1 MARNKRSC
9 FKASSY
15 EIHIPKRISSL
26 FPEFQGE
33 LFPILEQTTQSTLT
47 KSKRIAVCFSGGPAP
62 GGHDVVCAIASMCHP
77 SHELWGVKG
86 GLGGLLKGDLSPLNK
101 DECYN
106 FLHKGGF
113 DLLRTDRTKL
123 KTKKQFNTVRKHIKQ
138 HKLDALIII
147 GGDDSHTNAMHLAHA
162 CLDSNCSIVGVPKT
176 IDGDLQ
182 YPPFLPI
189 SFGFHSACDLYA
201 NLVQNLIRDTLSTHK
216 YWHFVKLMG
225 RHASHTTL
233 EVASQTQPDMYII
246 GEQLLK
252 DKITLV
258 QLIERIASFILNA
271 ASTGKDYGVIVIP
284 EGILEWVYDVRNL
297 LHYLNHSKSKQ
308 IPPPLQDAWHL
319 FPKDIQIQLRNQRD
333 PHGNIS
339 LSQINT
345 EHLIIDLVTSFIA
358 KHNPAYTLHSIPHF
372 FGYEGRCCAPNTF
385 DQNLCYHLGRCAF
398 LLAVSGHT
406 GYMAACNASEPN
418 PTYYGIPILELMTI
432 ENRNGENVPVVKKT
446 VVQ

>member
-1 MARNKRSC
+1 MTQDNHYS
-9 FKASSY
+9 FKPSSHP
-15 EIHIPKRISSL
+15 IQIPTPILSL
-26 FPEFQGE
+26 FPHFQE
-33 LFPILEQTTQSTLT
+33 KSFPILEQNMPSTLT
-47 KSKRIAVCFSGGPAP
+47 ESKRIAVCFSGGPAP
-62 GGHDVVCAIASMCHP
+62 GGHDVVCAIASMCFP
-77 SHELWGVKG
+77 LHELWGVNG
-86 GLGGLLKGDLSPLNK
+86 GLGGLLKGDLSPLTK
-101 DECYN
+101 DACDS

-113 DLLRTDRTKL
+113 DLLGTDRTKL
-123 KTKKQFNTVRKHIKQ
+123 KTQKHLDRVRHHINEY
-138 HKLDALIII
+138 KLDALIII
-147 GGDDSHTNAMHLAHA
+147 GGDDSHTNAVHLAHA
-162 CLDSNCSIVGVPKT
+162 CLDRNCSIVGVPKT

-233 EVASQTQPDMYII
+233 EVASQTQPDMHII

-252 DKITLV
+252 DKITLI
-258 QLIERIASFILNA
+258 QLIEKIASFILNS

-297 LHYLNHSKSKQ
+297 LHHLHHSKSKQ
-308 IPPPLQDAWHL
+308 IPPSLQDVWQL
-319 FPKDIQIQLRNQRD
+319 FPNHIQTQLRNQRD

-372 FGYEGRCCAPNTF
+372 FGYEGRCCDPNSF

-398 LLAVSGHT
+398 SLAVAGHT

-418 PTYYGIPILELMTI
+418 PTYYGIPILALMTI
-432 ENRNGENVPVVKKT
+432 EERNGEHVPVVKKT
-446 VVQ
+446 VVH